1 MKECEAFAGLV
12 GIVTLLSMGLACP
25 AGLLHKSWRAFFVGS
40 LKVAVFIVVP
50 LGVFVLSVLLTPEW
64 KGGCK
69 YGWLDCFHTGKL
81 ALTPLVLYALAA
93 FYALDVLRVR
103 NRTHWWIV
111 SGMWLGA
118 ILWLG
123 FLAFFFVTAV
133 MPIPRWSL
141 WWNQGLW
148 IVLVVLLYVTAWFLV
163 RAVQL
168 SRERPRGIAFYVA
181 TVFTSLPFWLT
192 SAVWSVRIYCSLPEE
207 PPDCFI
213 ATAALRGHASL
224 VGPFITIV
232 RGGRVRRVNRQ
243 LLTLW
248 ALEDLWRGA
257 LPRSHQAFR
266 MVYNVLGYQAA
277 KAIRHRWTADGVY
290 FLLKPLEA
298 VACMTLRV
306 IGGEPSG
313 SIRSEGQSA
322 GDHETSRE
330 PGHLSR
336 PARMNAGPPIALG
349 CS

>member
-1 MKECEAFAGLV
+1 MKEMEAFAGLV

-25 AGLLHKSWRAFFVGS
+25 AGLLRKSWRAFFVGS

-64 KGGCK
+64 KGGCE

-93 FYALDVLRVR
+93 FYAIDVLQVR

-118 ILWLG
+118 ILGLG
-123 FLAFFFVTAV
+123 FLAFFFVTAG
-133 MPIPRWSL
+133 MPSL
-141 WWNQGLW
+141 RWNQGLW
-148 IVLVVLLYVTAWFLV
+148 IEWIVLLVLLYVTAWFLA

-181 TVFTSLPFWLT
+181 TVFTSLPFWLA
-192 SAVWSVRIYCSLPEE
+192 SAVWSVRIYSSLPEE

-224 VGPFITIV
+224 VGPFSTIV
-232 RGGRVRRVNRQ
+232 RGGRVRQANKQ
-243 LLTLW
+243 LLTFW
-248 ALEDLWRGA
+248 ALEDLWHGA

-277 KAIRHRWTADGVY
+277 KAICHRLTADGVY
-290 FLLKPLEA
+290 LLLKPLEV
-298 VACMTLRV
+298 VACITLRV

-322 GDHETSRE
+322 SDHELR
-330 PGHLSR
+330 GNLAIFR
-336 PARMNAGPPIALG
+336 GRRA
-349 CS
+349 

>member
-1 MKECEAFAGLV
+1 MKMEAFAGVV
-12 GIVTLLSMGLACP
+12 GIVTFLSMGLACP
-25 AGLLHKSWRAFFVGS
+25 AGLLRKSWRAFFVGS

-50 LGVFVLSVLLTPEW
+50 LGVFALSVLLTPEW
-64 KGGCK
+64 KGGCE

-118 ILWLG
+118 ILGLG
-123 FLAFFFVTAV
+123 FLAFFFAMAG
-133 MPIPRWSL
+133 MPSL
-141 WWNQGLW
+141 HWNAGMW
-148 IVLVVLLYVTAWFLV
+148 IVLAVLLYVTAWPLV

-168 SRERPRGIAFYVA
+168 SRERSRGIAFYVT
-181 TVFTSLPFWLT
+181 TVFTSLPFWLA
-192 SAVWSVRIYCSLPEE
+192 SAVWSGRIYSSLPEE

-224 VGPFITIV
+224 VGPFNTIV
-232 RGGRVRRVNRQ
+232 RGGRVRRANRQ
-243 LLTLW
+243 LFTFW
-248 ALEDLWRGA
+248 ALEDLWRAA

-266 MVYNVLGYQAA
+266 MVYNVLGYQSA
-277 KAIRHRWTADGVY
+277 KAIRRRWTADGVY
-290 FLLKPLEA
+290 LLLKPLEV
-298 VACMTLRV
+298 VACITLRV

-322 GDHETSRE
+322 GEHETSRE
-330 PGHLSR
+330 SGHLSR
-336 PARMNAGPPIALG
+336 PAGMNAGPLASTP
-349 CS
+349 SKPF

>member
-25 AGLLHKSWRAFFVGS
+25 AGLLRKSWRAFFVGS
-40 LKVAVFIVVP
+40 LKVALFIVVP
-50 LGVFVLSVLLTPEW
+50 LGVFVLGVLFTPEW
-64 KGGCK
+64 KGGCE

-93 FYALDVLRVR
+93 FYAIDVLQVR

-118 ILWLG
+118 TLTMGL
-123 FLAFFFVTAV
+123 LAFFFAMAGGRSLHWNAVT
-133 MPIPRWSL
+133 
-141 WWNQGLW
+141 W
-148 IVLVVLLYVTAWFLV
+148 IVLAILLSMAIWFLV

-168 SRERPRGIAFYVA
+168 SLERRRGAGFYVA
-181 TVFTSLPFWLT
+181 SVLSSLPFWFI
-192 SAVWSVRIYCSLPEE
+192 SAVWSARIHAELPEE

-213 ATAALRGHASL
+213 VTAALRGHTSL
-224 VGPFITIV
+224 VGPFSTIV
-232 RGGRVRRVNRQ
+232 RGGRVRRANRQ
-243 LLTLW
+243 LFTLW
-248 ALEDLWRGA
+248 ALEDLWRGS

-277 KAIRHRWTADGVY
+277 KAIRRRWTADGVY
-290 FLLKPLEA
+290 LLLKPLEV
-298 VACMTLRV
+298 VACITLRV

-313 SIRSEGQSA
+313 SIRSEGKSA

-330 PGHLSR
+330 SGHLSR
-336 PARMNAGPPIALG
+336 PARMNAGPLASTPPEPF
-349 CS
+349 